1 MANEEPSIKT
11 FNEQEDSNEFY
22 PNLKFYGYA
31 ILVSTWLLFIITIN
45 SFFQL
50 WQFIISPITG
60 TPLYDQLT
68 SIFYT
73 IDGLV
78 VKSWCIYV
86 VCWWWA
92 FISWT
97 GLKLFRHSKGIQ
109 N

>member
-1 MANEEPSIKT
+1 MVDAKHSSTTI
-11 FNEQEDSNEFY
+11 NEQEELAEPY
-22 PNLKFYGYA
+22 QNLKFYGYA
-31 ILVSTWLLFIITIN
+31 ILISTWLLFVITIT

-50 WQFIISPITG
+50 WKFIISPMAG
-60 TPLYDQLT
+60 TPFHTQLT
-68 SIFYT
+68 TIFT
-73 IDGLV
+73 TVDGLV
-78 VKSWCIYV
+78 VKLWCIYV